1 MTDYKALYEE
11 KCDDFQ
17 ILDAEYDEFKE
28 ISKMFEGEL
37 QSALDI
43 ATQSIKDKETQYEQL
58 DERTSKKIKKCE
70 DELDYLNKLVDK
82 LQKENKNLQQKIQT
96 EHRRLVNLEIEND
109 DYDSQFRAK
118 NFLIEDLERKS
129 DVVYEKQIILQQE
142 TEFEQ
147 IKSTEEND
155 ALKKRIEETE
165 YELELIR
172 KKGISIKVID
182 NNITKIQKKR
192 NQMKQSNKDAQYKY
206 QFNKSGSIAGYPQ
219 KPDHEERNST
229 SSRKK
234 DILKEDSNQF
244 WHIPVVND
252 EAQKIKGD
260 TTPSL
265 FKSNTLNVSQY
276 IDSNENTVKNSEID
290 LKGVKTPRKISNVSR
305 ESDTYQTPGSK
316 NLNNK
321 DLNEIKKFLSG
332 VNNHTRKKQKNS
344 RNDYQWDNV
353 SFGLRSLLKKMDDKI
368 VGIKQNLGI

>member
-129 DVVYEKQIILQQE
+129 DVVYEK
-142 TEFEQ
+142 
-147 IKSTEEND
+147 
-155 ALKKRIEETE
+155 
-165 YELELIR
+165 
-172 KKGISIKVID
+172 
-182 NNITKIQKKR
+182 
-192 NQMKQSNKDAQYKY
+192 
-206 QFNKSGSIAGYPQ
+206 
-219 KPDHEERNST
+219 
-229 SSRKK
+229 
-234 DILKEDSNQF
+234 
-244 WHIPVVND
+244 
-252 EAQKIKGD
+252 
-260 TTPSL
+260 
-265 FKSNTLNVSQY
+265 
-276 IDSNENTVKNSEID
+276 
-290 LKGVKTPRKISNVSR
+290 
-305 ESDTYQTPGSK
+305 
-316 NLNNK
+316 
-321 DLNEIKKFLSG
+321 
-332 VNNHTRKKQKNS
+332 
-344 RNDYQWDNV
+344 
-353 SFGLRSLLKKMDDKI
+353 
-368 VGIKQNLGI
+368 